1 MSETQL
7 YADLAMLG
15 IHFSVHE
22 HAAVFTVDESAHLHA
37 AIFGTHTKNLFLK
50 DASGQFWL
58 LTVPH
63 DLRVDL
69 KALPGVMGSKRLSF
83 GKADD
88 MERLLGVSPGAVT
101 PLAAINDSEGLV
113 RIVLDTNVSEAVAVN
128 AHPLRNTA
136 TIGLSGAD
144 LVTALG
150 HWGHRAS
157 VITTPSQ
164 R

>member
-15 IHFSVHE
+15 IRFSVHE

-37 AIFGTHTKNLFLK
+37 EIFGTHTKNLFLK

-101 PLAAINDSEGLV
+101 PLAAINDSAGLV
-113 RIVLDTNVSEAVAVN
+113 RIVLDTNVSEAVTVN

-144 LVTALG
+144 LVTALA

-164 R
+164 L